1 MRKLFAVIVGL
12 CLLYF
17 LSGWA
22 SVQLGWLAR
31 DDYFLYAGIVGAVS
45 SVVGL
50 VAFVRPLPS
59 RINLKDLELESLQ
72 SITAMTER
80 IQKLEQEKAKA
91 EGEIEDLDIKK
102 REMELLVRKASFSLF
117 LRERL
122 SYHEKQIL
130 DLTQGNSEL
139 SRHLEEVQ
147 DIRQKLTVLN
157 EEIQSDPNVVA
168 LEEIIRTASER
179 QSAHDEVVGSL
190 PISIQVLLSILR
202 AMSGI
207 TVDLGRI
214 ARK

>member
-1 MRKLFAVIVGL
+1 MRKLFAAIVGL

-17 LSGWA
+17 LGGWA
-22 SVQLGWLAR
+22 AVHLSWIAR
-31 DDYFLYAGIVGAVS
+31 DDYFLFAGIVGALA

-50 VAFVRPLPS
+50 ISFVRPPPS

-80 IQKLEQEKAKA
+80 IHTLEQEKAKT

-102 REMELLVRKASFSLF
+102 KEMELLVRKASFSLF
-117 LRERL
+117 LKERL

-130 DLTQGNSEL
+130 ELTRGDMEL

-157 EEIQSDPNVVA
+157 EEIQSDPNVLV

-179 QSAHDEVVGSL
+179 QLTHDDVVENL
-190 PISIQVLLSILR
+190 PISMQVALSVVRLI
-202 AMSGI
+202 SGM
-207 TVDLGRI
+207 TVNLGKTP
-214 ARK
+214 RK